1 MTRLIKRY
9 PNRKLYDTVARRYIA
24 LRDIAT
30 MVREG
35 IALRVVEHESQEDI
49 TARTLSQIILNQQ
62 RSGGGVSHKVLENLV
77 RAGDWGVETMRSS
90 LSITRDVARWL
101 DEELQAQLNTSAVP
115 ADGSGNRMRF
125 ALQGMLQL
133 AGIEQIWQIEQRLPH
148 VWERLNLA
156 SHNDLRELE
165 ARLDELAQRIAEL
178 GANHG

>member
-1 MTRLIKRY
+1 VTRLIKRY

-24 LRDIAT
+24 LRDIAA

-49 TARTLSQIILNQQ
+49 TARTLSQIILKQQ

-77 RAGDWGVETMRSS
+77 RAGDWGTETMRSS
-90 LSITRDVARWL
+90 LSLTREIVRWL
-101 DEELQAQLNTSAVP
+101 EEELQTQISAP
-115 ADGSGNRMRF
+115 ANESGSPIR
-125 ALQGMLQL
+125 LTWQGLLQL
-133 AGIEQIWQIEQRLPH
+133 ASMAQLWQIEQRLPH

-165 ARLDELAQRIAEL
+165 ARLDELTQRIEEL
-178 GANHG
+178 GANHR